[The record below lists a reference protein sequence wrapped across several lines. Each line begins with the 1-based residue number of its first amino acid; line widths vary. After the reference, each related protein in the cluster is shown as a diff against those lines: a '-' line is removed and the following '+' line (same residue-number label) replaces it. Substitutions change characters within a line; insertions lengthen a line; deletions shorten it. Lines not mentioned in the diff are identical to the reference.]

1 MASVHDVAAYILEC
15 QGGMTTMKLQKLIYY
30 SQAWSL
36 VWDGEPLFDETIEAW
51 MNGPVVRDIYNAH
64 AGQFR
69 VSNWTQGDSSQ
80 LSDAQKT
87 TIDSVLKFYGQKDA
101 HWLSELTHQE
111 LPWKEAREGLGSTER
126 GAKPIS
132 LETMHW
138 YYSSL

>member
-1 MASVHDVAAYILEC
+1 MANVHDVASYILER

-36 VWDGEPLFDETIEAW
+36 VWDGEPLFENEIEAW
-51 MNGPVVRDIYNAH
+51 VNGPVVREIYNAH

-69 VSNWTQGDSSQ
+69 VGKWMKGDSNQ
-80 LSDAQKT
+80 LSEAQKT
-87 TIDSVLKFYGQKDA
+87 TIESVLNFYGPKEA
-101 HWLSELTHQE
+101 YWLSELTHQE
-111 LPWKEAREGLGSTER
+111 RPWKEAREGLSATER
-126 GAKPIS
+126 GNKPIS